1 MDERRDEPRADVEIE
16 VHYRTVQEFLRAYS
30 RNISGGGIFIK
41 TSRPHALNQNV
52 HLRFTLPGVDRRFE
66 MPGIVVW
73 ENAST
78 KGSLPAGM
86 GIKFLEVTP
95 GDAEI
100 IRGFVKQVTT
110 PSPASDNNKKE

>member
-1 MDERRDEPRADVEIE
+1 MDERRQEPRAEFEIE

-52 HLRFTLPGVDRRFE
+52 HLRFTLPGIDRQFE
-66 MPGIVVW
+66 IAGIVVW
-73 ENAST
+73 ENPST

-95 GDAEI
+95 EDAEL
-100 IRGFVKQVTT
+100 IRGFVKQVAGE
-110 PSPASDNNKKE
+110 SPATDKKS

>member
-1 MDERRDEPRADVEIE
+1 MDERREEPRADVEIE

-41 TSRPHALNQNV
+41 TSRPYALNQNV
-52 HLRFTLPGVDRRFE
+52 HLRFTLPGVDRQVE
-66 MPGIVVW
+66 VAGIVVW

-86 GIKFLEVTP
+86 GIKFLGVTP
-95 GDAEI
+95 EDAEL
-100 IRGFVKQVTT
+100 IRGFVKQVTGE
-110 PSPASDNNKKE
+110 PPAADKKA